1 MPDGAF
7 YVFPC
12 VAGLMGKTTPQ
23 GKVLSSDIDVM
34 MYFLEAANVATI
46 DGTSYGL
53 SPYLRMSFAT
63 SIEQIEEGCRAIHDA
78 VRALT

>member
-1 MPDGAF
+1 
-7 YVFPC
+7 
-12 VAGLMGKTTPQ
+12 
-23 GKVLSSDIDVM
+23 M